1 MSLLRRGRQIPIR
14 AGWTDDRSRSE
25 RDGWVT
31 ARSERGQTSRV
42 GIVRAAWYRGSKRRM
57 VGVTSQDQQVAGSAY
72 RGSGRR
78 MVRDEPGS
86 EQERVS

>member
-1 MSLLRRGRQIPIR
+1 M
-14 AGWTDDRSRSE
+14 DRSRSK

-57 VGVTSQDQQVAGSAY
+57 VGVTSQVQQVAGSAVP
-72 RGSGRR
+72 RVRQKDGQGRAG
-78 MVRDEPGS
+78 VRAGEG
-86 EQERVS
+86 QH